1 MAIAYYDSNGNAYDP
16 TTGGQ
21 PGTYTYDPDMGAIF
35 TPVTNPVA
43 GQQYFAGNGQNTT
56 TYNAY
61 DDTKY
66 SSPQLA
72 RLDNLGGQ
80 NGQTSAGLAQV
91 IQQLGL
97 DPTAVQQ
104 GLSAWSAQNPSNNIN
119 WLGSPTAYLQAAAEG
134 NPSLAPTINPF
145 VQANQANF
153 NTGQAATAAATQAQ
167 HSPQSMH
174 GDDYEDIAMGIA
186 SILGMGAVGGAFAG
200 AGAAG
205 DGLAAGATGAFD
217 TGGATGAGLLGEGG
231 GTAGGLTAT
240 GAAGGLEGSGLEQAI
255 AAAQGMAAPGA
266 AGEGLTAGATGAFD
280 TGGATGSGLLNGA
293 ADDGLAGTAP
303 GVLGNGSNAYESVI
317 NGLSNPS
324 GASAATNPFEAQVGS
339 SLGGQGATTATGP
352 LANGIGGQ
360 LANGGLGS
368 TVSTLANGGS
378 IGGTT
383 ASGANGLASAAQS
396 YLTNPTNYLST
407 IGNFLNQQN
416 LGSSLGNIANTAGSM
431 NNQANNPEAQAA
443 YGTFMN
449 YVNNPSAYINNV
461 GAPITNAIVQGLP
474 PSIAKSGNLSG
485 SLAAAIT
492 AGNSALSQ
500 NYNGFLST
508 LGSQTGLEQSAG
520 NAGGVYGNLA
530 GQGAVANASAYS
542 GLGSLIAGLGKNLT
556 SGSGSTTSS
565 TTNPFGTKYS

>member
-97 DPTAVQQ
+97 DPNAVQQ

-217 TGGATGAGLLGEGG
+217 TGGATGAGLLEGTGFG
-231 GTAGGLTAT
+231 GSIGAT
-240 GAAGGLEGSGLEQAI
+240 
-255 AAAQGMAAPGA
+255 GA

-280 TGGATGSGLLNGA
+280 TGGATGSGLLDTGGA
-293 ADDGLAGTAP
+293 SGSISGGGAG
-303 GVLGNGSNAYESVI
+303 GVAAGNGSNAYESVI

-339 SLGGQGATTATGP
+339 SLGGQGATSATGP

-368 TVSTLANGGS
+368 TVSSLANGGS

-508 LGSQTGLEQSAG
+508 LGAQTGLEQSAG

-565 TTNPFGTKYS
+565 TTNPFGTTYS